1 MLCGRGTLSNVG
13 SELSLV
19 CVAGELLTSTQ
30 WLSTKRSRRRIAWPA
45 VIARLF

>member
-30 WLSTKRSRRRIAWPA
+30 WSSTKHNRRRTAWLA
-45 VIARLF
+45 VIAWLS